1 MQIDFTRYYRAFGVR
16 RPNQLTSPPQQTL
29 NFLPKNSIVHYPYL
43 EGGDLEINTHETYLE
58 PYTLR
63 VMMEYVKTLTCKEGS
78 PTGKQLNLR
87 DETSKWH
94 QANPKFR
101 FVMDAVKVTTNE
113 LQLVLFNYNYLSE
126 AYIYP
131 QTPNRPYNI
140 WKNTTTTM
148 FDTAAEIAKTSERNQ
163 FFFVDVPDLIPS
175 PNMLLT
181 YGAEDLA
188 HEIEE
193 GLVPAAEAFGGAARG
208 IFNTPAKLMVR
219 EIWNFLDPELRKS
232 TVFSSIRPEDYY
244 KINLVYRLKSGK
256 SVILNLAYLFS
267 WVQGNENF
275 TPEKPPTL
283 FNVRQLQKIYLR
295 FMISLQTL
303 NVAPVE
309 EEVSE
314 QPSVSEDQREEAE
327 LQAEFQQEHDDDTS
341 DDELPGE
348 GNFLTGGVGVAK
360 TKDVKIVDHTDAE
373 IDEAFT
379 KNDASKLDFSEI
391 EEQLRDL
398 EYLNKSNLVN
408 KLSDNKVI
416 KAVVPTGS
424 KVVAGDETGESTT
437 PTTSTP
443 EQLQEKF
450 LKPSD
455 PKTEILKQIERNKE
469 VGMYTP
475 AQYRKALQDAEI
487 LGQMKDPYGTNQ
499 MATQVAE
506 VTPEKVT
513 LSEERVEINGS
524 DGVFDRTQL
533 QSTLRS
539 FTPDYVRKTMKAD
552 VLAAVH
558 SVQNAGVMIR
568 RHEIE
573 IQHSALGSYELHS
586 VELKPLNG
594 EASTVHFSLPVV
606 DENGQ
611 FTVSGNKY
619 VMRNQI
625 TDIPIRKISPTEV
638 SLSSYYGK
646 NLVHTGSKKANSLI
660 EALKKRIAVAVL
672 EPDGY
677 IKNAATANVY
687 DEKFESPYIYGLM
700 SSSYKTIRTDDIILS
715 FDHKDRL
722 PMFGEE
728 FIKAHEKDG
737 AILVGLSKKKQAI
750 RVLNDNTFQI
760 QIDGKWIPVGDIFD
774 VLKIDYSKIPLTFSE
789 VNVFSKS
796 VPVGV
801 VLGYYM
807 GFTNLITLLK
817 AKHRIVEKTR
827 GVELERYEYSV
838 TFADKTYVF
847 DQRDRE
853 ASMVLAGFTQFQKQT
868 KMFPVAEFE
877 YKNVYLNLLEAKK
890 MTAIYIR
897 ELDNIRDLFVDHIT
911 QGILKDM
918 GEPETYEGL
927 LIRASSMLLT
937 YNAPKGHDTDYMRLR
952 GYERFA
958 GAVYKTLSN
967 SIRGFRGRNIAG
979 RSKIEMGPYDVWSL
993 ITKDSSVKL
1002 VEDINPIQ
1010 NIKEVEAYTFVGE
1023 GGRNKDTM
1031 TKATRE
1037 FLPSAKGFFGD
1048 ATVDSSDVG
1057 VNGSMSSSPNITNVR
1072 GLPVKGKREDNPV
1085 NYVSVTSL
1093 LHPFTHNDDSKRANF
1108 SNIQASHVVAAKNYA
1123 LPIVR
1128 TGYEEVIAKRTGS
1141 MFSSRADKPGKVIEV
1156 TEDKIVVQYDDKTVK
1171 GVHLGRYFGKA
1182 EGSVY
1187 PHDIVTNLKVG
1198 QKVDKDDVI
1207 AYNSGFFK
1215 PDRFNPKNIIL
1226 ASSLVARVAFIDSK
1240 DTHEDSCVI
1249 SRRLADETITESVK
1263 IKSVTVDFTQS
1274 LQDIVRI
1281 RQAVTAKDHVFIIE
1295 DEVSANTGSFN
1306 EQALA
1311 TLRRSARQAP
1321 RVGVKGYIDR
1331 IEVFYN
1337 GDKADMSE
1345 TLRALVDRSDRAMSE
1360 RCRTEGRPVI
1370 NGRVTEEYRVEGVP
1384 LAPDRAEIRVYI
1396 VKQDRAL
1403 AGHKLIFGSQLK
1415 SVISEEMTYE
1425 MTTEDGVPVDAK
1437 FSFRS
1442 VMNRVVLGAIK
1453 QGMLTT
1459 NVKLIGKRMAE
1470 IYFTGK

>member
-29 NFLPKNSIVHYPYL
+29 TFLPKNAIVHYPYL
-43 EGGDLEINTHETYLE
+43 DGGELDINVQETYLE

-63 VMMEYVKTLTCKEGS
+63 VMMEYVKVLTCKEGS

-94 QANPKFR
+94 QKHPKFR

-140 WKNTTTTM
+140 WKNVTTTM
-148 FDTAAEIAKTSERNQ
+148 FDTAAEIAKTSNRNQ

-181 YGAEDLA
+181 YGAESLD
-188 HEIEE
+188 EE
-193 GLVPAAEAFGGAARG
+193 ATLSAEAFGGAARG

-219 EIWNFLDPELRKS
+219 EIWNFLDPELRKG
-232 TVFSSIRPEDYY
+232 TVFSSIEEKDYY
-244 KINLVYRLKSGK
+244 KMNLVYRLKSGK
-256 SVILNLAYLFS
+256 SVIVNLAYLFS
-267 WVQGNENF
+267 WIQGNENF

-283 FNVRQLQKIYLR
+283 FNVRQMQKIFLR
-295 FMISLQTL
+295 FLITLQTL

-309 EEVSE
+309 EE
-314 QPSVSEDQREEAE
+314 PTDAAADAEDKRDE
-327 LQAEFQQEHDDDTS
+327 LQEQAEFVQEHEDDAS

-348 GNFLTGGVGVAK
+348 ANFLAGKVKPAK
-360 TKDVKIVDHTDAE
+360 AKEPVVQDHTDAE
-373 IDEAFT
+373 IDDAFT
-379 KNDASKLDFSEI
+379 KNDATKLDFDEI
-391 EEQLRDL
+391 EAQLSDL
-398 EYLNKSNLVN
+398 EYLNKNSLIN

-416 KAVVPTGS
+416 KAVIPEGS
-424 KVVAGDETGESTT
+424 RTVAGDETGESTVPVPAT
-437 PTTSTP
+437 A
-443 EQLQEKF
+443 EELEKKF
-450 LKPSD
+450 LVPAD
-455 PKTEILKQIERNKE
+455 PKAEILKMIEKNKE
-469 VGMYTP
+469 IGMYTP

-487 LGQMKDPYGTNQ
+487 LGEMKDPYGTNLK
-499 MATQVAE
+499 ATQVAQ
-506 VTPEKVT
+506 VTPEKT
-513 LSEERVEINGS
+513 ALSAETTKINGS
-524 DGVFDRTQL
+524 GAVFDKTSL

-539 FTPDYVRKTMKAD
+539 FTPDYVKNTMKAD
-552 VLAAVH
+552 VLSAVH
-558 SVQNAGVMIR
+558 AVQKAGVMIR

-606 DENGQ
+606 DEDGH

-646 NLVHTGSKKANSLI
+646 NLVHTGSKKATSVI
-660 EALKKRIAVAVL
+660 EALKKRIAANVL

-687 DEKFESPYIYGLM
+687 DEKFISPWIYGLM
-700 SSSYKTIRTDDIILS
+700 SSSYKTIRTEDYILS

-722 PMFGEE
+722 AMFGEE

-737 AILVGLSKKKQAI
+737 AVLVGLSKKKQAI
-750 RVLNDNTFQI
+750 RVLDDNTFQI
-760 QIDGKWIPVGDIFD
+760 QIEGKWVPVGDIFD
-774 VLKIDYSKIPLTFSE
+774 VLKIDYSKIPLNFSE
-789 VNVFSKS
+789 VNVFAKS

-807 GFTNLITLLK
+807 GFTNLITMLK
-817 AKHRIVEKTR
+817 AKHRIEDKTR
-827 GVELERYEYSV
+827 GVTLEKYEYAV

-847 DQRDRE
+847 DQRDRA
-853 ASMVLAGFTQFQKQT
+853 ASMVLAGFTQFSKQT
-868 KMFPVAEFE
+868 KMFPADEFE

-897 ELDNIRDLFVDHIT
+897 ELDNIRDLFVDPT
-911 QGILKDM
+911 TRGILQEM

-927 LIRASSMLLT
+927 LIRASTMLLS
-937 YNAPKGHDTDYMRLR
+937 YNSPKGHDTSFMRLR
-952 GYERFA
+952 GYERFS
-958 GAVYKTLSN
+958 GAVYKTLVN
-967 SIRGFRGRNIAG
+967 SVRSFRSRNIAG

-993 ITKDSSVKL
+993 ITKDASVKL

-1010 NIKEVEAYTFVGE
+1010 NIKEIEAYTYVGE

-1031 TKATRE
+1031 TKETRE
-1037 FLPSAKGFFGD
+1037 FLPSAMGFMGD

-1057 VNGSMSSSPNITNVR
+1057 VNGSMSSSPNISSVR
-1072 GLPVKGKREDNPV
+1072 GLPLKDNREFNPV

-1108 SNIQASHVVAAKNYA
+1108 SNIQASHVVAAKNYE
-1123 LPIVR
+1123 LPVVR
-1128 TGYEEVIAKRTGS
+1128 SGYETVIAKRTGS
-1141 MFSSRADKPGKVIEV
+1141 MFSSRAEKPGKVIEV

-1198 QKVDKDDVI
+1198 QKVEKDDVI

-1215 PDRFNPKNIIL
+1215 PDRFNPKDIVL
-1226 ASSLVARVAFIDSK
+1226 ATSFSARVAFIDSK

-1249 SRRLADETITESVK
+1249 SRKLADDTVTESVK
-1263 IKSVTVDFTQS
+1263 IKSVTIDFTQS

-1337 GDKADMSE
+1337 GDKADMSP

-1370 NGRVTEEYRVEGVP
+1370 TGRVTEEYRVEGVP
-1384 LAPDRAEIRVYI
+1384 LAPDKAEIRVYI
-1396 VKQDRAL
+1396 IKQDRAL

-1415 SVISEEMTYE
+1415 SVISEEMTYD
-1425 MTTEDGVPVDAK
+1425 MTTEDGMPIDAK

-1442 VMNRVVLGAIK
+1442 VMARVVLGAIK
-1453 QGMLTT
+1453 QGMMTT
-1459 NVKLIGKRMAE
+1459 NVKLIGKGMADIFFE
-1470 IYFTGK
+1470 E